1 MDRVFTVTGHIRILN
16 DPIELVSL
24 LVTFHDARYK
34 QVYDLLNRSWMT
46 EEELEKAVGEDCVA
60 DCLAVLKKGNLVE
73 EQWRMPE
80 PGSTPAREYRAMYTR
95 FRANFQCNMTDLGE
109 LIHIAFSDDEELARM
124 VDRIEDEIKRGNT
137 SINDLGRK
145 FGVSQIMIRGLAKRI
160 PYLDVKGQG
169 LVLLPHD
176 KR

>member
-60 DCLAVLKKGNLVE
+60 DCLAVH
-73 EQWRMPE
+73 Q
-80 PGSTPAREYRAMYTR
+80 
-95 FRANFQCNMTDLGE
+95 
-109 LIHIAFSDDEELARM
+109 
-124 VDRIEDEIKRGNT
+124 
-137 SINDLGRK
+137 
-145 FGVSQIMIRGLAKRI
+145 
-160 PYLDVKGQG
+160 
-169 LVLLPHD
+169 
-176 KR
+176 

>member
-1 MDRVFTVTGHIRILN
+1 MSRVFPVTGHIRIVN

-24 LVTFHDARYK
+24 LVTFQDARYK
-34 QVYDLLNRSWMT
+34 QIYDLLNRSWMT
-46 EEELEKAVGEDCVA
+46 EAELEKAVGGDCVA

-80 PGSTPAREYRAMYTR
+80 PGAKPAREYRAMYTR

-109 LIHIAFSDDEELARM
+109 LIHIAFSDDEDLARM
-124 VDRIEDEIKRGNT
+124 VDRIEEEIKRGNT

-145 FGVSQIMIRGLAKRI
+145 FGVSQVVIRGLARRI

-176 KR
+176 ER